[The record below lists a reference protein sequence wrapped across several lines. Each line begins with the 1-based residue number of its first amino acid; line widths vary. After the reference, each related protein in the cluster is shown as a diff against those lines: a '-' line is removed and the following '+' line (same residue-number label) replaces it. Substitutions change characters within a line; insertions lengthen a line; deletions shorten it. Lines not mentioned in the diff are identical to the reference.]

1 MGFFSEGLQNE
12 CNTAVVNKASVFEPL
27 KVNFMCFHIRGVSI
41 ARDVPSLI
49 YQFSR
54 YQELTVVDSF
64 MAKKNRRY
72 FACSLTLHSQV

>member
-1 MGFFSEGLQNE
+1 
-12 CNTAVVNKASVFEPL
+12 
-27 KVNFMCFHIRGVSI
+27 MCFHIRGVSI

-64 MAKKNRRY
+64 MAKKKEDI
-72 FACSLTLHSQV
+72 LHLHSLCIHKSEITVHVQ